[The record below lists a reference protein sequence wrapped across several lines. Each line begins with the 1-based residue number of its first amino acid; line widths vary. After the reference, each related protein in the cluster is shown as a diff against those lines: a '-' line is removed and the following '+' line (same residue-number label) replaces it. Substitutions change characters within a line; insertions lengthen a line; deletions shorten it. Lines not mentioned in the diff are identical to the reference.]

1 MDFLADL
8 VENLV
13 YMISVAKPM
22 MHGALYTIGLAVIT
36 IIFSVPLGL
45 GLTFLRIGKVR
56 ILRDL
61 TGFYV
66 WIVRGT
72 PLLLQLFFVYY
83 GLWAV
88 PVIGEFCKFDRFTAA
103 CITFGLNYA
112 AYFCEIF
119 RGGILSIDKG
129 QYEAAHV
136 LGLSRTQTVFYVI
149 IPQMFR
155 VALPSMG
162 NELIN
167 LVKDT
172 ALITSIGI
180 MEILYY
186 AKTAV
191 SRDVNPLAFVPA
203 AVFYLVIIFFLDRFL
218 KRAEKKAAID

>member
-1 MDFLADL
+1 
-8 VENLV
+8 
-13 YMISVAKPM
+13 
-22 MHGALYTIGLAVIT
+22 
-36 IIFSVPLGL
+36 
-45 GLTFLRIGKVR
+45 
-56 ILRDL
+56 
-61 TGFYV
+61 
-66 WIVRGT
+66 
-72 PLLLQLFFVYY
+72 
-83 GLWAV
+83 
-88 PVIGEFCKFDRFTAA
+88 
-103 CITFGLNYA
+103 
-112 AYFCEIF
+112 
-119 RGGILSIDKG
+119 
-129 QYEAAHV
+129 
-136 LGLSRTQTVFYVI
+136 
-149 IPQMFR
+149 MFR

>member
-1 MDFLADL
+1 MDFPAELI
-8 VENLV
+8 ENLV
-13 YMISVAKPM
+13 YMGQVAGPM
-22 MHGALYTIGLAVIT
+22 MHGAVYTIALAIIT
-36 IIFSVPLGL
+36 IIVSIPLGL
-45 GLTFLRIGKVR
+45 CLTFLRIGKVR

-66 WIVRGT
+66 WIMRGT
-72 PLLLQLFFVYY
+72 PLLLQIFFVYY
-83 GLWAV
+83 GLWSI
-88 PVIGEFCKFDRFTAA
+88 PVIGQFCHFERFTAA

-129 QYEAAHV
+129 QYEAADV
-136 LGLSRTQTVFYVI
+136 LGLSRWQKAYYVT

-172 ALITSIGI
+172 ALITSIGV

-203 AVFYLVIIFFLDRFL
+203 ALFYLVIIFVLDRFL
-218 KRAEKKAAID
+218 KSMEKKTSID